1 MFGLN
6 LDSLGDSKFMK
17 KGSAAWSDTF
27 KCFGF
32 GAARKTAQY
41 AVVTAFNQIC
51 SLRVNTIRYG
61 VDWYL
66 KLYA

>member
-1 MFGLN
+1 MVGLN
-6 LDSLGDSKFMK
+6 LDSLGDSKFIQ
-17 KGSAAWSDTF
+17 KGSAARSDAF

-51 SLRVNTIRYG
+51 SVRVNTIR
-61 VDWYL
+61 
-66 KLYA
+66 